1 MLTQDIYN
9 IGKKYNDITKY
20 NIDYKRA
27 PILDYVCALYIN
39 NLLDSELL
47 QQNQRSK
54 LEAILNNSIIL

>member
-1 MLTQDIYN
+1 MLTKDIYN

-27 PILDYVCALYIN
+27 PILDYICALYIN

>member
-9 IGKKYNDITKY
+9 MGKKYNDITKY

-27 PILDYVCALYIN
+27 PILDYVCALYIID
-39 NLLDSELL
+39 LLDSELL